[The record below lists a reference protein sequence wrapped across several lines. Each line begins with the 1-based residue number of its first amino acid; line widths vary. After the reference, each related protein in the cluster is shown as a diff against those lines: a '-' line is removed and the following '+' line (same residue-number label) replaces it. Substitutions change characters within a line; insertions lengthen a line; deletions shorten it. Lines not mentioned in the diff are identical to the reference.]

1 MVTSIISSITG
12 IAVDRNIAMTGEV
25 TLRGQV
31 LPIGGLKEKLLA
43 AHRAGIEKVVI
54 PDDNK
59 KDLAEIPKNI
69 LQNLE
74 IKTVKSVDEVLKIA
88 LVKELKPVEWIE
100 VENLP
105 KSKVDEKASTGST
118 H

>member
-12 IAVDRNIAMTGEV
+12 IPIDRNIAMTGEV
-25 TLRGQV
+25 TLRGHV

-43 AHRAGIEKVVI
+43 AHRARIAKVVI
-54 PDDNK
+54 PEENK
-59 KDLAEIPKNI
+59 KDLTEIPKNI
-69 LQNLE
+69 LDNIE
-74 IKTVKSVDEVLKIA
+74 IITVKSVEEVLKVA
-88 LVKELKPVEWIE
+88 LTKELKPVEWIE

-105 KSKVDEKASTGST
+105 KSKSGEKPTTGST

>member
-12 IAVDRNIAMTGEV
+12 IPVDKDIAMTGEV
-25 TLRGQV
+25 TLRGHV

-43 AHRAGIEKVVI
+43 AHRAGIPKVI
-54 PDDNK
+54 ITEDNK

-69 LQNLE
+69 LGN
-74 IKTVKSVDEVLKIA
+74 IKIMSVKSVDEVLKIA
-88 LVKELKPVEWIE
+88 LTKELKPVEWID
-100 VENLP
+100 VEKLS
-105 KSKVDEKASTGST
+105 KSKSEDKTTAGST